1 MGDTFTSNVVDNN
14 SEQIAGI
21 NFHKGPMDFSVQYAV
36 PNKQD
41 SMLKNE
47 TTYTSIQ
54 VARRGKF
61 AITGESVE
69 TIDVPHSVVAKDW
82 EDRNDK
88 AITIPRSKGGSS
100 NYLRLSVDIP
110 ADFVIGNADNSEVTY
125 GMAVKSATL
134 VGNVLTQDLNPYD
147 FNATVHYY
155 EAYKVESDVA
165 KVFTYAAIIN
175 GEEQEQL
182 PIPFLDDEPPY
193 FANSISEEGA
203 AYIEENFPDG
213 ITYHFY
219 GYAEDGDTEP
229 VVEATYT
236 LKYVFEEP
244 SVI

>member
-1 MGDTFTSNVVDNN
+1 MSDTFTNETIDNN

-41 SMLKNE
+41 SMLKN
-47 TTYTSIQ
+47 TTEYTEDQ
-54 VARRGKF
+54 AARRGKF

-88 AITIPRSKGGSS
+88 AITIPRSKGGS
-100 NYLRLSVDIP
+100 NYLRLSTDVP
-110 ADFVIGNADNSEVTY
+110 ADMAIGNTDNGEVTY
-125 GMAVKSATL
+125 SEAVKSATL
-134 VGNVLTQDLNPYD
+134 VGNVLTLDLNPYD
-147 FNATVHYY
+147 FNAAVHYY

-182 PIPFLDDEPPY
+182 PIPFLNDEPPY
-193 FANSISEEGA
+193 FANSISEEA
-203 AYIEENFPDG
+203 AQYIEGNFPDG
-213 ITYHFY
+213 VTYHFY
-219 GYAEDGDTEP
+219 GYANDGDTEP
-229 VVEATYT
+229 VVDATYT